1 MADPGGSGDV
11 ADGRVRPAALDQAPL
26 GTGQQILSVSH
37 AAQHTR
43 PLAQMVYPNGL
54 TKWTNAGYGH
64 AVTTTK
70 VLISGSSVAGP
81 ALAYFLHRDGYD
93 VTVVERAPD
102 LRDSGYAVDF
112 RGAAFEVLEE
122 MGILS
127 EVREHDTKMG
137 GTVLVDEEGAEIGR
151 LPAEAFAGE
160 LEVPKRELTRVLHRI
175 TAGDVAYVFDDSIS
189 ALTQHESGVHGS
201 GIHGSGIT
209 VEFERGGTREF
220 DLVFGADG
228 VYSKVRQLAFGPHAE
243 ALRHLGLSGAGFSI
257 ANHLGLRRGGILQ
270 HGKDTAIFLLGTGD
284 ADRLTVSLSFS
295 TASPALDRRPR
306 HEQEQAVRAAFAGRG
321 WQVPRLLEAMSE
333 ADDFYFSSTCQ
344 VHLDRWS
351 SGRIALVGDAG
362 YCAAPTSGMGTS
374 QALIGARTLARALA
388 SAGGDHAAA
397 FAAYEAE
404 LRPYVAEN
412 QAIGQETAATM
423 FGGGGTGPAGA
434 HSA

>member
-1 MADPGGSGDV
+1 MTA
-11 ADGRVRPAALDQAPL
+11 
-26 GTGQQILSVSH
+26 
-37 AAQHTR
+37 
-43 PLAQMVYPNGL
+43 
-54 TKWTNAGYGH
+54 
-64 AVTTTK
+64 TK

-81 ALAYFLHRDGYD
+81 ALAYFLHRDGYE

-112 RGAAFEVLEE
+112 RGAAFDVLEE

-127 EVREHDTKMG
+127 EVREHDTRMG

-160 LEVPKRELTRVLHRI
+160 LEVPKRELTRILHRV
-175 TAGDVAYVFDDSIS
+175 TAGDVTYVFGDSIS
-189 ALTQHESGVHGS
+189 ALTQHA
-201 GIHGSGIT
+201 SGIT
-209 VEFERGGTREF
+209 VEFERGATREF

-228 VYSKVRQLAFGPHAE
+228 VYSKVRRLAFGPHAE
-243 ALRHLGLSGAGFSI
+243 ALRHLGLSGAGFST
-257 ANHLGLRRGGILQ
+257 ANHLGLRRSGILQ
-270 HGKDTAIFLLGTGD
+270 HGRDTAIFLLSTGD

-306 HEQEQAVRAAFAGRG
+306 HEQEQAVRTAFAGRG

-333 ADDFYFSSTCQ
+333 ADDFSFASTCQ

-374 QALIGARTLARALA
+374 QALIGARTLTRALA
-388 SAGGDHAAA
+388 SAVGDHAAA

-404 LRPYVAEN
+404 LRPYVTEN

-423 FGGGGTGPAGA
+423 FGGGGTGPADTR
-434 HSA
+434 SA